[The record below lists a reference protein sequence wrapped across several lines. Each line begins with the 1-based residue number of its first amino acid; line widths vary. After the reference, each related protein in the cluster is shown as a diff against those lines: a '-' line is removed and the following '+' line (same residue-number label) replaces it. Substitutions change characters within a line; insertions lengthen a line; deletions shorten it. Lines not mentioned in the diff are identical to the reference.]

1 MLFAPTLLLVAIALG
16 DPTVGGPP
24 VDTELARTLLS
35 DLGIRF
41 SADYGKHFSVISDS
55 ADQSANIMRTA
66 DDVYQR
72 VIEFAGRLELSTTR
86 PGKKMTVV
94 FFSKWEDY
102 RRSGAASG
110 FSVNEN
116 APGFFD
122 HKSGVCYGYDYANSS
137 LMREKRAVLKTARA
151 KFDADRDAGTLN
163 SLTEEQIGQRLA
175 AIVQMTNA
183 LFEHESLINQT
194 VIRHELAHQ
203 SLANLGIQ
211 TPRMKDL
218 RWLCEGL
225 ATQFES
231 VSGINAN
238 RLADFRDI
246 DWSDPKLTVRTLI
259 TDSKLLGPG
268 AEQPSVSYAAA
279 WGLVH
284 YLINEKPREF
294 AAFVRLFQQLPP
306 DGTSPAE
313 SDKAAFEKCF
323 GKPDAKFQLTWL
335 EYMSALK

>member
-1 MLFAPTLLLVAIALG
+1 MPFAPTLLLLTIALG
-16 DPTVGGPP
+16 NPTDGGPQ

-35 DLGIRF
+35 EFGSRF

-66 DDVYQR
+66 EDVYQHVLELAR
-72 VIEFAGRLELSTTR
+72 RLELGTTR
-86 PGKKMTVV
+86 PDKKMTVV
-94 FFSKWEDY
+94 FFSQWEDY

-122 HKSGVCYGYDYANSS
+122 HKSGVCFGYDYANSS

-151 KFDADRDAGTLN
+151 KLNADRDAGALN
-163 SLTEEQIGQRLA
+163 SMTEEQLGQRLA
-175 AIVQMTNA
+175 AIVQMSNA
-183 LFEHESLINQT
+183 LFEHENLINQT

-203 SLANLGIQ
+203 SLAHLGIQ

-225 ATQFES
+225 ATQFEPD
-231 VSGINAN
+231 SGLNAS
-238 RLADFRDI
+238 RLADFRAI

-268 AEQPSVSYAAA
+268 AEQPSVGYAAA

-294 AAFVRLFQQLPP
+294 AAYVRLLQQPP
-306 DGTSPAE
+306 TDGSSPAE
-313 SDKAAFEKCF
+313 SDRAAFEKCF
-323 GKPDAKFQLTWL
+323 GRPDAKFQLAWL

>member
-1 MLFAPTLLLVAIALG
+1 MLFAPTLLLVTIALA

-35 DLGIRF
+35 ELGSRF
-41 SADYGKHFSVISDS
+41 SADYGKNFCVISDS
-55 ADQSANIMRTA
+55 ADQSENIMRTA

-72 VIEFAGRLELSTTR
+72 VIELAGRLELGTTR
-86 PGKKMTVV
+86 PAKKMTVV

-102 RRSGAASG
+102 KRSGAASG

-122 HKSGVCYGYDYANSS
+122 HKSGVCFGYDYANSS
-137 LMREKRAVLKTARA
+137 LMREKRTVLDTARA
-151 KFDADRDAGTLN
+151 RFNADRDAGILSNLN
-163 SLTEEQIGQRLA
+163 EEQLGQRLA

-183 LFEHESLINQT
+183 LFEHENLINQT

-203 SLANLGIQ
+203 SLTNLGIQ

-268 AEQPSVSYAAA
+268 AEQPSVGYAAA

-294 AAFVRLFQQLPP
+294 AAYVRLFQQPQT
-306 DGTSPAE
+306 DGPSPAD
-313 SDKAAFEKCF
+313 SDSAAFEKCF
-323 GKPDAKFQLTWL
+323 GRPDAKFQLAWL

>member
-1 MLFAPTLLLVAIALG
+1 MLFAPTLLLITIALG
-16 DPTVGGPP
+16 DSTDGGPQ

-35 DLGIRF
+35 EFGSQF

-66 DDVYQR
+66 EDVYQHVLVLAR
-72 VIEFAGRLELSTTR
+72 RLELGTTR
-86 PGKKMTVV
+86 PDKKMTVV
-94 FFSKWEDY
+94 FFSQWEDY

-122 HKSGVCYGYDYANSS
+122 HKSGVCFGYDYANSS

-151 KFDADRDAGTLN
+151 KFNADRDAGAPN
-163 SLTEEQIGQRLA
+163 SMTEEQLGQRLA
-175 AIVQMTNA
+175 AIVQMSNA
-183 LFEHESLINQT
+183 LFEHENLINQT

-203 SLANLGIQ
+203 SLAHLGIQ
-211 TPRMKDL
+211 TPRMKNL

-231 VSGINAN
+231 ISGINAN
-238 RLADFRDI
+238 RLADFREI
-246 DWSDPKLTVRTLI
+246 DWSDPKLTVQTLI

-268 AEQPSVSYAAA
+268 AEQPSVGYAAA

-294 AAFVRLFQQLPP
+294 AKYVQLLQQPAP
-306 DGTSPAE
+306 DGSSAAE
-313 SDKAAFEKCF
+313 SDRAAFEKCF
-323 GKPDAKFQLTWL
+323 GKPDAKFQLAWL